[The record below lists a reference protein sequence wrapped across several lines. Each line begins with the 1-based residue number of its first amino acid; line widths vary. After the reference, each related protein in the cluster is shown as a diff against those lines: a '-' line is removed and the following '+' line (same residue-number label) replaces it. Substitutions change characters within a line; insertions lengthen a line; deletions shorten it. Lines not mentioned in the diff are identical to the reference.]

1 MRATSARQLKLQLV
15 ERLRPTD
22 VVPSRLLKAASA
34 AQAAAA
40 AAGPTATPAA
50 QRAPREQTLAQQ
62 LLARQAAQPDTWP
75 ANLRIE
81 PHTPSK
87 ELYWNVSGARG

>member
-50 QRAPREQTLAQQ
+50 PREQLLRQR